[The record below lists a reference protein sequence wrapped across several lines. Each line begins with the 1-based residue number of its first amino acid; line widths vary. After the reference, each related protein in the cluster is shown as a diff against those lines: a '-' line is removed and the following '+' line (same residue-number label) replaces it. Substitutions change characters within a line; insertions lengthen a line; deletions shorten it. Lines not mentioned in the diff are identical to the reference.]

1 MGTEVSTVRRA
12 AALGLGGLLASGCG
26 LVNGLH
32 QATLT
37 FRIDTMQCEPS
48 TATATICSFFAYYGN
63 VSSHAIQVEPSTTL
77 VIDRTGRTFSPV
89 AEPQTGDAF
98 LLKPGLQH
106 AISWSV
112 KLPSNAKPATVTW
125 HGSKASVQL
134 EPSTGTPPPVPSAVP
149 SASASASVPASVPPS
164 ASASVPATSPAP
176 TTGVPPTTPAPTTT
190 KATVKPTKTKTKPTV
205 KPTTAK
211 PTTAKP
217 TTVPPTTPPPPV
229 HTTTRPPVHH
239 TTPAPTTN
247 STNPGGGSGGIG

>member
-1 MGTEVSTVRRA
+1 MSTARKA
-12 AALGLGGLLASGCG
+12 AALALAGALASGCG
-26 LVNGLH
+26 LVSNLH

-37 FRIDTMQCEPS
+37 FRIDTMQCQP
-48 TATATICSFFAYYGN
+48 ATATGTLCSFFAYYGN

-89 AEPQTGDAF
+89 AEPKTGDAF
-98 LLKPGLQH
+98 LLKPGVQH

-112 KLPSNAKPATVTW
+112 KLPSNARPATVAW
-125 HGSKASVQL
+125 HGSKVSVQL
-134 EPSTGTPPPVPSAVP
+134 DPGTGTPPPVASAVP
-149 SASASASVPASVPPS
+149 SASASVPPS
-164 ASASVPATSPAP
+164 ASASVPATSPVP
-176 TTGVPPTTPAPTTT
+176 TTAVPTTTPAPTTT
-190 KATVKPTKTKTKPTV
+190 KATVKPTKTKPTV
-205 KPTTAK
+205 KPTTVKPTVK

-229 HTTTRPPVHH
+229 HTTARPPVHH

>member
-1 MGTEVSTVRRA
+1 VSTVRRA
-12 AALGLGGLLASGCG
+12 AALGLTGLLAGGCG
-26 LVNGLH
+26 LVDSLH

-37 FRIDTMQCEPS
+37 FRIDSMQCEPA
-48 TATATICSFFAYYGN
+48 TATGTICSFFAYYGN
-63 VSSHAIQVEPSTTL
+63 VSSHSIQVEPSSTL

-98 LLKPGLQH
+98 LLKPGVQH
-106 AISWSV
+106 AINWSV

-134 EPSTGTPPPVPSAVP
+134 DPSTGTPPPAVP
-149 SASASASVPASVPPS
+149 SASASASVPPS

-176 TTGVPPTTPAPTTT
+176 STGAPTTTPAPTTT
-190 KATVKPTKTKTKPTV
+190 KATVKPTTTKVTVKPTKA

-229 HTTTRPPVHH
+229 RTTARPPVHH